1 MLLAMFKRLILTF
14 LKFEIFEIKIS
25 KLFIVFRNKNFEI
38 LGFVK
43 LFPKYENFEI
53 FIFRYYNTK
62 VKNFEI

>member
-43 LFPKYENFEI
+43 LFPKYEIFEI
-53 FIFRYYNTK
+53 FVF
-62 VKNFEI
+62 